1 MLKLRFSCRSSAQI
15 IVLRIEKVVDA
26 SLRCVPGTCEL
37 VPWSPMVTV
46 VAARVV
52 VCTTQFSPM
61 GRQRVVVCMRPLRL
75 CDNRFVPACVHVCG
89 SRVIPVFVLLSVLL
103 SLPYACLE
111 YHHHSPGSAQP
122 DHRNCYR
129 DPQSPAC
136 ISAACIQ
143 AAHMRASPL
152 HVFNLCA

>member
-1 MLKLRFSCRSSAQI
+1 MSWF
-15 IVLRIEKVVDA
+15 
-26 SLRCVPGTCEL
+26 
-37 VPWSPMVTV
+37 
-46 VAARVV
+46 
-52 VCTTQFSPM
+52 VCAH
-61 GRQRVVVCMRPLRL
+61 
-75 CDNRFVPACVHVCG
+75 CDNRCVPACVHVCG

-111 YHHHSPGSAQP
+111 YHHHIPGSAQP

-143 AAHMRASPL
+143 AAHMRASL
-152 HVFNLCA
+152 LDVFNLCA